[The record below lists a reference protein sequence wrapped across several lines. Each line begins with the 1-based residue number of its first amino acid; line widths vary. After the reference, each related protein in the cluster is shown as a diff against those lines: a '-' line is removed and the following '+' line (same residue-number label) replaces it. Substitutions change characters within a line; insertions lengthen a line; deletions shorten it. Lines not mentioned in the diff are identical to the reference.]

1 MILTG
6 IDNDRTVP
14 LADATAGR
22 SSMSVAEL
30 MAKGT
35 TGEVGSL
42 LGTTAGQIVD
52 LTPYAFRQTSLVD
65 LTNSR
70 QLALEASYDGII
82 DVLRR
87 AGGVTLENP
96 ERGGY
101 FNEADRRV
109 TDREQ
114 IESLD
119 PNGYDARRIEA
130 RRTVFNEKLNELLG
144 SRPDLAD
151 PLAAAKIDYSPDM
164 IARRAQMEFEARA
177 ADANMAGQIGGALV
191 GGLGASFR
199 DPVQVATLP
208 FGGGAGTA
216 RSAIARVAQ
225 TFMQEAALNAGIVAM
240 MQPEVQAWRNQIG
253 LESGVMPALENI
265 GMAALFGGLL
275 GGGLQAGGEV
285 FRAMRNVPQIPLPDR
300 DAVLAVLAGEATP
313 DQYERALRAVGVEIT
328 PAMRAE
334 LDALRKAH
342 AAEAAIAKAPAGIAP
357 EAHAEAVNAALRH
370 AEDPVNAPPPEPPLP
385 APKPERAS
393 PVLADDQPAPVAV
406 GGAFEVL
413 GKPVAFRSIDAGELG
428 TDAAAFQYK
437 GGGDAAGVTDRL
449 RSVGRWDPLASGK
462 AVVYERADGSLVIAD
477 GHQRLGLARRMMAD
491 GQTDVRLDAYVFR
504 EADGWTPQDV
514 RAIAAKKNIQEGS
527 GDALDTARILRERPE
542 LFDNTLPV
550 GDVKVRQGL
559 ALARLSDEA
568 WGMALAGVVPPNYA
582 AHVGSMVPNPAL
594 HAGVMQDL
602 VRAEPANEAAARFVV
617 AESLA
622 SGTVREVQES
632 LFGTAEVTRSLML
645 ERTKVFGEATKILKR
660 EKVAFR
666 TLLAN
671 AEILERAGNVVER
684 DASSKA
690 VNAAE
695 LVAGLVEK
703 LATRAGPVSD
713 ALTRAAAA
721 MAEGAPREKVAR
733 TFLSD
738 VLSIVERDGLA
749 GLEARPR
756 LAPETPIE
764 PGSPEA
770 AAQADTLTMDM
781 FGAPPAGE
789 APPAPLASERTAAGE
804 QTLVPGVAP
813 VTDKARAEAQ
823 AAKPLRGGDAAPPA
837 GGLFDETAR
846 DQVDMLD
853 LLPTVTQDGAATMV
867 RREEAI
873 AAVEREGLFGDLVAS
888 CTV

>member
-1 MILTG
+1 VILTG
-6 IDNDRTVP
+6 IESDRTVP
-14 LADATAGR
+14 LAAATPRAD
-22 SSMSVAEL
+22 SMSVAEL

-35 TGEVGSL
+35 TGEVGQF
-42 LGTTAGQIVD
+42 LGTGVAQAIG
-52 LTPYAFRQTSLVD
+52 LTPYAYRQTSYVD

-82 DVLRR
+82 DVIRK
-87 AGGVTLENP
+87 ASGVSLENP

-101 FNEADRRV
+101 FDEADRRA
-109 TDREQ
+109 TAREQ
-114 IESLD
+114 TENLD
-119 PNGYDARRIEA
+119 PNGFDSRRIEA
-130 RRTVFNEKLNELLG
+130 RRAVFDERLNELLAG
-144 SRPDLAD
+144 RPELKD
-151 PLAAAKIDYSPDM
+151 PLAAAKIDYAPDM

-177 ADANMAGQIGGALV
+177 SAANVVGQIGGALA

-208 FGGGAGTA
+208 FGGSAGTA

-225 TFMQEAALNAGIVAM
+225 TFLQEAAINAGIVAV
-240 MQPEVQAWRNQIG
+240 MQPDVQAWRNQVG
-253 LESGVMPALENI
+253 LESGVVPGLENI
-265 GMAALFGGLL
+265 GLAALFGGAF
-275 GGGLQAGGEV
+275 GGGLQAGAEV
-285 FRAMRNVPQIPLPDR
+285 FRALRAVPQLEPGDKA
-300 DAVLAVLAGEATP
+300 AVLAVLNGEATP
-313 DQYERALRAVGVEIT
+313 DQAERALRAVGLEIT
-328 PAMRAE
+328 PELRGQ
-334 LDALRKAH
+334 LDALRQAH
-342 AAEAAIAKAPAGIAP
+342 DAEAVIAGPPAGIAP
-357 EAHAEAVNAALRH
+357 EAHAEAANAAMRH
-370 AEDPVNAPPPEPPLP
+370 AEDPVAAPPPEPPLP
-385 APKPERAS
+385 APKAARSS
-393 PVLADDQPAPVAV
+393 PVLADDAPAPVAP

-413 GKPVAFRSIDAGELG
+413 GKPVGFRSIAPDALE
-428 TDAAAFQYK
+428 TDAAVFQYK
-437 GGGDAAGVTDRL
+437 GGGDASGVTDRL
-449 RSVGRWDPLASGK
+449 RSVGRWDPLATGK

-477 GHQRLGLARRMMAD
+477 GHQRLGLARRMVAD

-504 EADGWTPQDV
+504 EADGWEPADV

-550 GDVKVRQGL
+550 GDVKVRQGV

-568 WGMALAGVVPPNYA
+568 WGMALAGVVPPHYA

-594 HAGVMQDL
+594 HAAVMQDL
-602 VRAEPANEAAARFVV
+602 VRADPANEAAARFVV

-622 SGTVREVQES
+622 SGTVVEVQES
-632 LFGTAEVTRSLML
+632 LFGRAEVTRSLML

-684 DASSKA
+684 DASAKA
-690 VNAAE
+690 VGAAE

-749 GLEARPR
+749 GLEAKPR

-764 PGSPEA
+764 PGSAEA
-770 AAQADTLTMDM
+770 AAQADTLTIDM
-781 FGAPPAGE
+781 FE
-789 APPAPLASERTAAGE
+789 APPASERTAAGE
-804 QTLVPGVAP
+804 QTLMPGVAP
-813 VTDKARAEAQ
+813 VTDRDRAQVA
-823 AAKPLRGGDAAPPA
+823 AAKPLTGGDAAPPA

-846 DQVDMLD
+846 NQVDMLD
-853 LLPTVTQDGAATMV
+853 MLPAVASDGSPTVM
-867 RREEAI
+867 RREDAI
-873 AAVEREGLFGDLVAS
+873 AAVERKGLFGDLVAS